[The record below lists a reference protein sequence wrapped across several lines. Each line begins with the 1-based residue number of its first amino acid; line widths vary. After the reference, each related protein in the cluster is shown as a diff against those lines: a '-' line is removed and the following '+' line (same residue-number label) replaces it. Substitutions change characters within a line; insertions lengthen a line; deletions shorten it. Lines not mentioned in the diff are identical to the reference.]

1 MVLDCADGCG
11 EPGRQAPARP
21 IRALLKDLDA
31 AVRDGRAYLLA
42 QAEVDFEEAR
52 HEMTFPR
59 WAGFRAKAEQ
69 QTGDI
74 FARAVLASI
83 CLDFTEIAAD
93 ETDNT
98 WHEIARRE
106 ADYVAGARLRDRA
119 GGWSY
124 FPQLPE
130 LPPDLDSLAA
140 ALSLFSRAAP
150 QHLPLCDDPMR
161 LALARQAPDGSLPT
175 WILAPTNAP
184 SQQKVMQRGVERFWG
199 SAIDVEVCARFLLAL
214 HAASPTR
221 FADAVHRGAEFI
233 ASQQQP
239 SGLWSATWYWG
250 DVYGTGLCLRLLRRL
265 QTSETAVSRGVEA
278 VCRSQRADGG
288 WGRWES
294 VPLDTALAMWVVMRN
309 GVADK
314 EGFLSQA
321 SRLLLDQKA
330 TDGSWPATPWIKMD
344 VGRSSG
350 RISHTL
356 TYQSRTITTAFVVR
370 SLMLV
375 RRHCESWD

>member
-1 MVLDCADGCG
+1 MDCAKVIG
-11 EPGRQAPARP
+11 EPGRRQPARP
-21 IRALLKDLDA
+21 MRALIKDLYA
-31 AVRDGRAYLLA
+31 AVADGRTYLLA
-42 QAEVDFEEAR
+42 QADANFEEAR
-52 HEMTFPR
+52 HDMTFPR
-59 WAGFRAKAEQ
+59 WAGFRARVEQ

-74 FARAVLASI
+74 FARAVLAPI
-83 CLDFTEIAAD
+83 CLDFAEIAAD
-93 ETDNT
+93 ETDST
-98 WHEIARRE
+98 WQEIARRE

-150 QHLPLCDDPMR
+150 QHLPLCDEPIR
-161 LALARQAPDGSLPT
+161 LALAQQAPDGTLPT
-175 WILAPTNAP
+175 WILASTNTPTQH
-184 SQQKVMQRGVERFWG
+184 SVMQRGVERFWG
-199 SAIDVEVCARFLLAL
+199 AAIDVEVCARFFFAL
-214 HAASPTR
+214 HAANPAR

-265 QTSETAVSRGVEA
+265 QTAETAVSRAVDA
-278 VCRSQRADGG
+278 VCRSQRTDGG

-294 VPLDTALAMWVVMRN
+294 VPLDTALALWVIMRN
-309 GVADK
+309 DISDQEEILFRAC
-314 EGFLSQA
+314 
-321 SRLLLDQKA
+321 RILLEHQA

-344 VGRSSG
+344 VGRATS
-350 RISHTL
+350 RISQTL

-375 RRHCESWD
+375 GRHCERWD

>member
-1 MVLDCADGCG
+1 MMDCANVNG
-11 EPGRQAPARP
+11 EPGRHQPARP
-21 IRALLKDLDA
+21 MRALLKDLDT
-31 AVRDGRAYLLA
+31 AVADGRAYLLA
-42 QAEVDFEEAR
+42 QADANFEEAR
-52 HEMTFPR
+52 HDMTFPR
-59 WAGFRAKAEQ
+59 WAGFRARVEQ

-83 CLDFTEIAAD
+83 CLDFAEIAAD
-93 ETDNT
+93 ETDST
-98 WHEIARRE
+98 WQEIARRE

-150 QHLPLCDDPMR
+150 QHLPLCDEPIR
-161 LALARQAPDGSLPT
+161 LALAQQAPDGSLPT

-184 SQQKVMQRGVERFWG
+184 SLQRMMRRGVERFWG
-199 SAIDVEVCARFLLAL
+199 AAIDVEVCARFLFSLHGANLAGC
-214 HAASPTR
+214 
-221 FADAVHRGAEFI
+221 ADAVQRGAEFV

-250 DVYGTGLCLRLLRRL
+250 EIYGTWLCLRLLHRL
-265 QTSETAVSRGVEA
+265 QTAELAVSRAVEA
-278 VCRSQRADGG
+278 VCRLQRADGG

-294 VPLDTALAMWVVMRN
+294 VPLDTALAMWVLLRN
-309 GVADK
+309 DGADQ
-314 EGFLSQA
+314 EEVLRPA
-321 SRLLLDQKA
+321 SRILLDHQA
-330 TDGSWPATPWIKMD
+330 NDGSWPATPWIKMD
-344 VGRSSG
+344 VGRATG

-370 SLMLV
+370 SLMLI
-375 RRHCESWD
+375 RRHSESWN